1 VDDEKSAD
9 SAVATIARFAV
20 ERGAP
25 GVHLE
30 AT

>member
-1 VDDEKSAD
+1 VDDEKAED
-9 SAVATIARFAV
+9 AAVAPMARFAV

-30 AT
+30 ST

>member
-1 VDDEKSAD
+1 VEDEKSAD
-9 SAVATIARFAV
+9 SAVTAMARFAV